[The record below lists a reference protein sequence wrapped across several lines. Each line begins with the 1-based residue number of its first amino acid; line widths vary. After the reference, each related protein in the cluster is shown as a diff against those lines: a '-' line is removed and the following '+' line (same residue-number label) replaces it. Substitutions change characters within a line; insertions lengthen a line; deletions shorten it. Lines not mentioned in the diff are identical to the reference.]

1 MKHAGSLESTQEARE
16 LLRIFRALQ
25 TSRVLLVSARTHS
38 MSRYIY
44 IQTFCACMRNV
55 LRFLRHGTYHVVVRT
70 KLYLHLWFGWLDR
83 MILT

>member
-1 MKHAGSLESTQEARE
+1 
-16 LLRIFRALQ
+16 
-25 TSRVLLVSARTHS
+25 

-44 IQTFCACMRNV
+44 IQTFYVRKRNV
-55 LRFLRHGTYHVVVRT
+55 LRFLRHGTYQVVVRA